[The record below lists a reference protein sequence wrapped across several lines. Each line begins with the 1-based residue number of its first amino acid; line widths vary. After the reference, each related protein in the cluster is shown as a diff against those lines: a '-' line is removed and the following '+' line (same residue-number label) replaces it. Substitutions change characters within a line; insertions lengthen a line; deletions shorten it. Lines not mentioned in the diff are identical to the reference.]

1 MNSPSSAVVL
11 EAEVESPDS
20 CCLDAIIKESLH
32 LRSVEEALKHKWIE
46 SEKRGH
52 DLGEEAI
59 RHWIQKHWN
68 GYLRDRWI
76 EHLEGKH
83 FWIELSADDFGLLT
97 RRPFQ
102 SEYFDAIVAM
112 LKARGENFTI
122 LNWAIDNNLP
132 TDEIREILE
141 YLDVNS
147 ARIECQL
154 LKQPLR

>member
-59 RHWIQKHWN
+59 RHWIQKH
-68 GYLRDRWI
+68 
-76 EHLEGKH
+76 
-83 FWIELSADDFGLLT
+83 WIELSADDFGLLT